1 MAFLIGGANSAADT
15 GFDVDNS
22 CRFNDGDSAKMSKTL
37 GTATN
42 NKKFT
47 VNAWLKLGAG
57 TIGAN
62 KVHATARDGTS
73 GPYLNINL
81 QGSDNDHQLSIYGND
96 KDSANEFDYRTTRKF
111 TDQAAWYMI
120 TVAMDTTLG
129 AAGDRLRIYVNGVEE
144 TDFAQETHPT
154 QNAIYVMNYT
164 GYTFVVGARTDDSEY
179 WDGYMAEFCMIDGS
193 QLGPTS
199 FGEFDAD
206 SPRIWKPI
214 DVSGL
219 TFGNNGFY
227 LDFKDSSNLGNDANG
242 GTDLTEANLAAADQA
257 TDTCTNNF
265 CTMNPLDNEYVDA
278 TFSEGNNQIVIAS
291 GIKTY
296 ATGTMGVSTGKWYWE
311 VEMDAYSG
319 SSDDYQAV
327 GICDRVSTSNNTDS
341 YAAGYPAN
349 FVYTSEGTFKESG
362 TTNTIATVDSY
373 APNDIVG
380 VALDL
385 DNNKLYFSKNGTW
398 QDSGDPTSGAT
409 GTGAMDVIATS
420 HASSSGFYFPLIGS
434 DTTARGATWKC
445 NFGGCS
451 AFTVSSANQDANGF
465 GNFEYAVPSGYL
477 ALCTKNLG
485 SDGG

>member
-1 MAFLIGGANSAADT
+1 M
-15 GFDVDNS
+15 
-22 CRFNDGDSAKMSKTL
+22 
-37 GTATN
+37 
-42 NKKFT
+42 
-47 VNAWLKLGAG
+47 
-57 TIGAN
+57 
-62 KVHATARDGTS
+62 
-73 GPYLNINL
+73 
-81 QGSDNDHQLSIYGND
+81 
-96 KDSANEFDYRTTRKF
+96 
-111 TDQAAWYMI
+111 
-120 TVAMDTTLG
+120 
-129 AAGDRLRIYVNGVEE
+129 
-144 TDFAQETHPT
+144 
-154 QNAIYVMNYT
+154 
-164 GYTFVVGARTDDSEY
+164 
-179 WDGYMAEFCMIDGS
+179 DGYIAEAVMIDGL
-193 QLGPTS
+193 QLTAAS
-199 FGEFDAD
+199 FGEFDED
-206 SPRIWKPI
+206 SPTIWKPK

-227 LDFKDSSNLGNDANG
+227 LDFKDSANLGNDANG
-242 GTDLTEANLAAADQA
+242 GTDFTETNLAATDQT
-257 TDTCTNNF
+257 TDTPTNNF
-265 CTMNPLDNEYVDA
+265 CTMNPLDNFYVAA

-291 GIKTY
+291 GTKTY
-296 ATGTMGVSTGKWYWE
+296 ATGTMGVSAGKWYWE

-445 NFGGCS
+445 NFGGS
-451 AFTVSSANQDANGF
+451 PAFTVSSGNADGNGY
-465 GNFEYAVPSGYL
+465 GNFEYAVPANYYSIN
-477 ALCTKNLG
+477 TKNLAEYG
-485 SDGG
+485 